1 MGNYIVKRI
10 LGTIPLMF
18 VISILVFMF
27 IHVIPGD
34 PVRMMAGKD
43 VTEQQLAVIRND
55 MGFNKPLLVQYVDY
69 MDKLFHG
76 DMGMSY
82 RTGLPVSKI
91 MLSDLKPTLIL
102 TLFAILWSTVIG
114 IIIGV
119 LSAVNRG
126 KIVDHVG
133 MLFAISG
140 ISVPGFW
147 LGLVLIQV
155 FAVQLGWVPTDGLSN
170 WQSIVLPSFT
180 LGCGIMAIL
189 ARFSRSSMLDTM
201 SEDYIRTARAKG
213 QSEVVVVLRHA
224 LRNSLV
230 QVVTVTG
237 LQLGGLLAGSVLIE
251 TVFSIPGLGR
261 LMVDSINFR
270 DYPVI
275 QAELLFFSLEYIL
288 INLLVDLLYGFLNPK
303 IRFQGEG

>member
-1 MGNYIVKRI
+1 MGNYIIKRI

-18 VISILVFMF
+18 IISILVFMF
-27 IHVIPGD
+27 IHMIPGD
-34 PVRMMAGKD
+34 PVRMMVGKD
-43 VTEQQLAVIRND
+43 VTGQQLAVIRND
-55 MGFNKPLLVQYVDY
+55 LGFNKSLPVQYLTY
-69 MDKLFHG
+69 MDNLFHG
-76 DMGMSY
+76 NLGMSY

-91 MLSDLKPTLIL
+91 MLSDLGPTLIL
-102 TLFAILWSTVIG
+102 TLFAMLWSTILG
-114 IIIGV
+114 IVIGV

-126 KIVDHVG
+126 KLADYFG
-133 MLFAISG
+133 MLLAISG

-147 LGLVLIQV
+147 LGLVLIQI
-155 FAVQLGWVPTDGLSN
+155 FAVQLGWVPTDGLGN
-170 WQSIVLPSFT
+170 WQSVILPSFT

-201 SEDYIRTARAKG
+201 SEGYIRTARAKG
-213 QSEVVVVLRHA
+213 QSEVMVIIRHA

-230 QVVTVTG
+230 QVVTVAG

-288 INLLVDLLYGFLNPK
+288 INLVVDVLYSALNPK
-303 IRFQGEG
+303 IRYQKEG